1 MLLGGWGQT
10 GKPTARVTARGF
22 GKPKWVG
29 GPLPGGEMSSLS
41 LEGGGTGCRGKG
53 GEGSLRGCPAWQGS
67 RSWVGG
73 RRSSQSCA
81 YCLMVK
87 KQQGIVE
94 WEKSRRERT
103 KFLT

>member
-1 MLLGGWGQT
+1 
-10 GKPTARVTARGF
+10 
-22 GKPKWVG
+22 
-29 GPLPGGEMSSLS
+29 MSSLS

-73 RRSSQSCA
+73 RRSSQSRA

-94 WEKSRRERT
+94 WEKSRRESQERLDHPSPGT
-103 KFLT
+103 KEEGRPTPTPSPFGVGGGVRMVLL